1 MVETSRCLQVW
12 EVGEAIHYVAWNPLP
27 GLHILV
33 VSTRQDVLLLNTGL
47 GNDEEQKNIEQLLRI
62 ETPGSMD
69 DTGQCNIAVISIV
82 LYKMNVI

>member
-1 MVETSRCLQVW
+1 MHR
-12 EVGEAIHYVAWNPLP
+12 G
-27 GLHILV
+27 
-33 VSTRQDVLLLNTGL
+33 QDVLLLNTGL

>member
-1 MVETSRCLQVW
+1 MHR
-12 EVGEAIHYVAWNPLP
+12 G
-27 GLHILV
+27 
-33 VSTRQDVLLLNTGL
+33 QDVLLLNTGL

-82 LYKMNVI
+82 IYKMNVI